1 MRAGRIVIAGA
12 SGFIGSALARE
23 LALDGHEVV
32 ALTRNASARRDRFPE
47 GVRPVEWDGRTA
59 TAWKLSV
66 DGALAVVNLAGDSLA
81 RGLWSRAKKDR
92 ILESRILA
100 GSALVAAVREART
113 KPRVFVQASAI
124 GFYGDSG
131 EAELDEDAPA
141 GTGFLAG
148 VVDKWEAS
156 TREVEDLGIRRVI
169 IRSGLVL
176 GRSGGVWP
184 SLVRPFRFF
193 AGGPLGS
200 GRQWF
205 SWIALEDEVRAVH
218 FLIGNEELSGVF
230 DLTAPQPL
238 REKELCRVLGKAL
251 RRPCWVPVPAV
262 LLELLFG
269 EKARETLLVSQ
280 RVLPRRLVAAG
291 FEFRHPDAAAAVAA
305 ILRSE
310 LRAGSPGD

>member
-1 MRAGRIVIAGA
+1 MTAGRIVIAGA

-23 LALDGHEVV
+23 LVQEGHEVV
-32 ALTRNASARRDRFPE
+32 ALTRSAGARRDNFPE
-47 GVRPVEWDGRTA
+47 GVRPVEWDGRSVA
-59 TAWKLSV
+59 AWARSV
-66 DGALAVVNLAGDSLA
+66 DGALAVVNLAGDNLA
-81 RGLWSRAKKDR
+81 RGLWTRAKKER
-92 ILESRILA
+92 ILGSRTLA
-100 GSALVAAVREART
+100 GSALVQAVREART

-124 GFYGDSG
+124 GFYGSSG
-131 EAELDEDAPA
+131 EAEVDEDAPA

-148 VVDKWEAS
+148 VVEKWEAS
-156 TREVEDLGIRRVI
+156 TREVEDLGVRRVV

-176 GRSGGVWP
+176 GREGGVWP

-205 SWIALEDEVRAVH
+205 SWFALDDEVRAVR
-218 FLIGNEELSGVF
+218 FLIGNEGLSGAF

-238 REKELCRVLGKAL
+238 REKDLCRVLGKAL

-291 FEFRHPDAAAAVAA
+291 FEFRHPASAAAVAA
-305 ILRSE
+305 ILR
-310 LRAGSPGD
+310 